1 MSSTLLEHTP
11 YFLRQRMLGSEAV
24 YEVLHERAGIV
35 TAEVV
40 KAPGL
45 EPGTQL
51 RLTAHAA
58 RAMERLDAA
67 YAPAARRR
75 RATASRFA
83 AAR

>member
-1 MSSTLLEHTP
+1 
-11 YFLRQRMLGSEAV
+11 MLGSEAV

-58 RAMERLDAA
+58 ARWSASTPPTLPPPA
-67 YAPAARRR
+67 AARRR
-75 RATASRFA
+75 RTTASRFA